1 MARHLSPDNRARAP
15 ARTLGIG
22 RMRGGR
28 VVGLIAGCF
37 GLLVVGMTAVP
48 LLALAASQSSRP
60 ASPSLLADVGVPAR
74 ALSAYHAAAQ
84 RCDGLRWELLAGIGW
99 VESRHGSD
107 GGAVVNAK
115 SGEST
120 PWIFGP
126 PLDGTNRTLAL
137 PLEQWA
143 GWWGLGG
150 KWQRA
155 VGPMQI
161 LPSTF
166 SATSVDGDGDG
177 LLNPHDLDD
186 AAATAARYLCGE
198 AGQMTDERS
207 ALLRYNTSEAYVS
220 EVLEHADRLATSGN
234 ALDGSWLC
242 PVAGPTSFTDTWGAP
257 RSGGRRHQGV
267 DMFAAAGTP
276 VVAPVAGLVEHY
288 DDSLGGLSFRLWGDD
303 GTYYYGTHLAA
314 YGTSG
319 TVLAGT
325 VVGYVGDSGNARGT
339 NAHLHF
345 EAHPGRRPGDP
356 PRPVNPTG
364 SVASHCASNRIGVG
378 FEGGQ

>member
-1 MARHLSPDNRARAP
+1 M
-15 ARTLGIG
+15 GISG
-22 RMRGGR
+22 
-28 VVGLIAGCF
+28 GCF
-37 GLLVVGMTAVP
+37 GLLVVGVAAVP
-48 LLALAASQSSRP
+48 LLALAASQSSRQP
-60 ASPSLLADVGVPAR
+60 SPPLLADVGVPAR
-74 ALSAYHAAAQ
+74 ALSAYQAAAQ

-99 VESRHGSD
+99 VESRHGTD
-107 GGAVVNAK
+107 GGAIVDPR

-126 PLDGTNRTLAL
+126 PLDGSNGTLAL

-161 LPSTF
+161 LSSTF
-166 SATSVDGDGDG
+166 TAIAVDGDGDG
-177 LLNPHDLDD
+177 LAHPHDLDD
-186 AAATAARYLCGE
+186 AAATASRYLCGE
-198 AGQMTDERS
+198 AGRITDERS
-207 ALLRYNTSEAYVS
+207 ALLRYNPSEAYVS
-220 EVLEHADRLATSGN
+220 EVLEHAERLATSGN
-234 ALDGSWLC
+234 TLTRSWLC

-267 DMFAAAGTP
+267 DMFAAVGTP
-276 VVAPVAGLVEHY
+276 VVAPVAGVLQHF

-303 GTYYYGTHLAA
+303 GNYYYGTHLRA

-319 TVLAGT
+319 HVGAGT
-325 VVGYVGDSGNARGT
+325 VVGYISDTGNAKGT
-339 NAHLHF
+339 SPHLHF
-345 EAHPGRRPGDP
+345 EIHPGRRPSDP

-364 SVASHCASNRIGVG
+364 QVTIHCVWQQLGPGLQGA
-378 FEGGQ
+378 E

>member
-1 MARHLSPDNRARAP
+1 
-15 ARTLGIG
+15 
-22 RMRGGR
+22 MRGGR